1 MAEMPDL
8 CGKAFHCML
17 QNLVD
22 CSHITLSV
30 ANEAENEFKKCFYSL
45 VKESKINFLEFD
57 KSEARF
63 DELFEKYLSDTM
75 AICHI
80 MFQLPES

>member
-8 CGKAFHCML
+8 CEKAFHCML

-45 VKESKINFLEFD
+45 VKESKINFL
-57 KSEARF
+57 
-63 DELFEKYLSDTM
+63 
-75 AICHI
+75 
-80 MFQLPES
+80 

>member
-1 MAEMPDL
+1 MYVKKPFIVCYKSFFIA
-8 CGKAFHCML
+8 A
-17 QNLVD
+17 
-22 CSHITLSV
+22 CSLPV
-30 ANEAENEFKKCFYSL
+30 ASEAESEFKKCFYSL

-63 DELFEKYLSDTM
+63 DELFEKYLSDPM